1 MQRIIRNYGKKLY
14 ANKMDSLEETYKL
27 LERYNLP
34 SLIQEEIQNMH
45 RPIAILNL
53 KLIWHTG
60 IPTEAQQGKNLTSIY
75 EDGGSVPDLA
85 QGVKDLALLWAAV

>member
-34 SLIQEEIQNMH
+34 SLNQEEIQNMH
-45 RPIAILNL
+45 RPIAS
-53 KLIWHTG
+53 
-60 IPTEAQQGKNLTSIY
+60 TELETDLTNRNSH
-75 EDGGSVPDLA
+75 
-85 QGVKDLALLWAAV
+85 